1 MFMLNNSQ
9 SKCFHSEGCCAH
21 PCGLYSSQHTS
32 IRVFLSLIWWLI
44 FFTVSHIFLFLC
56 APGKFGVDARCLGFY
71 FLGYRVFCIPSCA
84 CSWAVCDSLQWLGP
98 VEADW
103 PHPGPV
109 FPEGSTCGPVWA
121 PFSTLAAR
129 RLSLILENS
138 GGSGG
143 SLHSRL
149 LCPKYR
155 ALGEPPELCSFV
167 LGLCPPSWHH
177 ILETPPMSQAL
188 LDHLYLFFYGML
200 SRTAQGTLSESHYF
214 IYFIFCL

>member
-1 MFMLNNSQ
+1 MWLVLN
-9 SKCFHSEGCCAH
+9 
-21 PCGLYSSQHTS
+21 LSQHTS

-56 APGKFGVDARCLGFY
+56 APGTFGMDARCLGFY

-84 CSWAVCDSLQWLGP
+84 SSWAVCDSVQWLGP

-129 RLSLILENS
+129 DSPWSWRTLEGAQVLSIPGYCVLS
-138 GGSGG
+138 T
-143 SLHSRL
+143 
-149 LCPKYR
+149 
-155 ALGEPPELCSFV
+155 ELWGNPLSSSFV

-177 ILETPPMSQAL
+177 ILEAPPMSQAL

-200 SRTAQGTLSESHYF
+200 SRTAQGTLSKSHYF